1 MHRFSISLGSREL
14 NMACGEDEAAA
25 ATAAARL
32 LEEEVRRCRKGEADR
47 SLVEILALAGL
58 NLASESPR
66 LMPAD
71 GKSASASQDAANER
85 LLQSLGELAEA
96 MESVA
101 AELAADAPATDGE
114 SGAAVADDQEL

>member
-1 MHRFSISLGSREL
+1 
-14 NMACGEDEAAA
+14 
-25 ATAAARL
+25 
-32 LEEEVRRCRKGEADR
+32 
-47 SLVEILALAGL
+47 
-58 NLASESPR
+58 
-66 LMPAD
+66 MPAD